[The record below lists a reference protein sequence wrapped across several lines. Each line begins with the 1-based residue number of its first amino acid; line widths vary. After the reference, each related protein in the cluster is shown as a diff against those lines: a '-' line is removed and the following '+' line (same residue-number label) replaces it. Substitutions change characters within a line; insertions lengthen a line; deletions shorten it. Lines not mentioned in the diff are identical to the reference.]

1 MNLKKKKI
9 HFIGVSGI
17 GVSAVA
23 FLSIKRGYSISGSA
37 IEKNQLVESLEKMG
51 MKFYL
56 GHRTTNIN
64 DANLVVRSAAIGDDN
79 PEVREAFRR
88 KIEVI
93 FYSKYLGML
102 MSDKIGI
109 AVAGTH
115 GKTTTTAMIA
125 TILKHSRLEPE
136 VVCGGIMREF
146 KSNAIY
152 GKGQYF
158 VAEACE
164 YNRSFLDLKKQYGII
179 TNIEADH
186 LDYYGNF
193 ENLLA
198 AFREFISKTE
208 KPSVFIVNGDNNSIL
223 RLMDNLDIESIRVG
237 YDRNNDI
244 RITKVKEIGGKFKYY
259 LELNRRHMEE
269 WANDYLTFE
278 LSVPGKFNI
287 INSALA
293 SILALKLGIDYKKI
307 EDSVRNFKG
316 TERRLEKIGIFR
328 NNPVISDYA
337 HHPTEISVTMDA
349 IRKEYAGKKLLIIF
363 QPHQYSRTI
372 FLFNQ
377 FVEALK
383 MADYLIITEIY
394 KQRDSEEYLKSVKSS
409 DLYNR
414 IRELKG
420 ENVFFI
426 SNPEDI
432 WNFIIDFVRS
442 NDWVIVFMGAG
453 NIDNY
458 ARTFLN

>member
-349 IRKEYAGKKLLIIF
+349 IRKEYAGKKLLVIF

>member
-164 YNRSFLDLKKQYGII
+164 YNRSFLDLKKQYGNI

-349 IRKEYAGKKLLIIF
+349 IRKEYAGKKLLVIF